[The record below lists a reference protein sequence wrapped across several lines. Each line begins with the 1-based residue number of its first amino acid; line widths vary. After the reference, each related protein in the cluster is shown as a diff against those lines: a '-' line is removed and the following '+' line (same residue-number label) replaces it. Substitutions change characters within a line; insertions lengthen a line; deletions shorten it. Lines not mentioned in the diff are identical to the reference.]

1 MTGESGVTPVRIAP
15 KWNDLAI
22 CVTLTPEM

>member
-1 MTGESGVTPVRIAP
+1 MTGESGVTPVHIAL